1 MNDNPFPYHREF
13 TSAGV
18 TNNANIK
25 VVMFDSWN
33 NIWLLKQ

>member
-1 MNDNPFPYHREF
+1 MNDNPFPYHREL

-25 VVMFDSWN
+25 GVMFDSWN
-33 NIWLLKQ
+33 NIW

>member
-18 TNNANIK
+18 TNNAKIK
-25 VVMFDSWN
+25 VAMVDS
-33 NIWLLKQ
+33 